1 MITVDLRGERQ
12 ASSVK
17 RQRQWQWQWQ
27 WQLQWLMLVY
37 NDAPLTL
44 ENGGGGLTD
53 FQASQC
59 IPMDFDADAADTWH
73 LTFGVFIPLESMSWR
88 L

>member
-17 RQRQWQWQWQ
+17 RQRQWQW
-27 WQLQWLMLVY
+27 LMLVY

-44 ENGGGGLTD
+44 ENGRGGLTD

-59 IPMDFDADAADTWH
+59 IPMDFDADAAVT
-73 LTFGVFIPLESMSWR
+73 
-88 L
+88 